1 MAYYHPYKFIVII
14 TFIFKGKRDKEIFLP
29 SDLLIAINKIGQ
41 YETLFSQYFHMLN
54 KQTIIKKQRDLK
66 IEKHSIEAE

>member
-29 SDLLIAINKIGQ
+29 SDLLITIDKIGQ
-41 YETLFSQYFHMLN
+41 YSTLFSQYFQMWN
-54 KQTIIKKQRDLK
+54 KQEIVK
-66 IEKHSIEAE
+66 